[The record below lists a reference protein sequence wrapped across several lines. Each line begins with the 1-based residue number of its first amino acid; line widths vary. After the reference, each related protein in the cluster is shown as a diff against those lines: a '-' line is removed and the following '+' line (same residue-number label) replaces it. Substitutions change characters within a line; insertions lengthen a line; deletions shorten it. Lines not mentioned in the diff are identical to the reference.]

1 MASILII
8 DDDEGMCWALERSLQ
23 SGGYR
28 VLTATSG
35 QEGLALFAEH
45 LNNVKLIL
53 LDVNLND
60 MNGLDIL
67 KQVRRINASIP
78 VLIMTGYSSMSV
90 ALEAINRGAAGYLT
104 KPFDMAGLRKKV
116 SVLLA
121 ENQP

>member
-23 SGGYR
+23 SDGYR

-67 KQVRRINASIP
+67 KQVRQINASIP

>member
-8 DDDEGMCWALERSLQ
+8 DDDEGMCWALEKSLQ

-28 VLTATSG
+28 ILTATSG
-35 QEGLALFAEH
+35 REGLALFTDN
-45 LNNVKLIL
+45 LDDVKLIL
-53 LDVNLND
+53 LDVSLND

-67 KQVRRINASIP
+67 KQVMQKSASIP

-104 KPFDMAGLRKKV
+104 KPFDMAGLREKV
-116 SVLLA
+116 SVLLT
-121 ENQP
+121 ENQV

>member
-23 SGGYR
+23 SDGYR

-67 KQVRRINASIP
+67 KQVRQINASIP

-104 KPFDMAGLRKKV
+104 KPFDMAGLKKKV